1 MKKVNFVSKLFICSI
16 IYFCYNKKIY
26 GKSEI
31 TEWSTFFGYSNKLQ
45 YYAWF
50 NKYLENKIFHVRIP
64 IFDISYLGLTE
75 NDIKDFSLLD
85 NMFFIKKND
94 KYRLLKKEKEVNKKV
109 VLRISKDEFP
119 MEFILSK
126 NAFKD
131 TEGIQNL
138 NECIE
143 RYIGNNSLLSKIRVL
158 AIKHPFLKRI
168 LNIKTFDV
176 EEEARYYFRMIR
188 K

>member
-1 MKKVNFVSKLFICSI
+1 
-16 IYFCYNKKIY
+16 
-26 GKSEI
+26 
-31 TEWSTFFGYSNKLQ
+31 
-45 YYAWF
+45 
-50 NKYLENKIFHVRIP
+50 
-64 IFDISYLGLTE
+64 
-75 NDIKDFSLLD
+75 
-85 NMFFIKKND
+85 MFFIKKND